1 MVLVLGAIT
10 NGADA
15 FLAFTALIIV
25 IFVAML
31 FVLTR

>member
-1 MVLVLGAIT
+1 MELLAAIT

-31 FVLTR
+31 VLISR